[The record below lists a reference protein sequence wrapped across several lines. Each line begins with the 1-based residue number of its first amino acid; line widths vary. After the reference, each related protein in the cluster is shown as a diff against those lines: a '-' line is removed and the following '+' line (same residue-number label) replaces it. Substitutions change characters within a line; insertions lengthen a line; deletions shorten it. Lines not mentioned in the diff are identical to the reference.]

1 MTTVTWTP
9 DRDGLLVDGQSVPWA
24 EVTLSQI
31 RAAAPFYASHAG
43 VSEHRARVI
52 LLCEWERKQGHAY
65 D

>member
-9 DRDGLLVDGQSVPWA
+9 DRDGLL
-24 EVTLSQI
+24 VTLSQI